1 MDANHKISYTLKEAS
16 EVLNVSYRT
25 VRYYKDIY
33 QEEVTGEGRSIRVTR
48 RFIDLVA
55 KNRKKNTE
63 RISDSKTKKQYKA
76 ELEELKAKYQ
86 KALQEQKQIYQNK
99 YREFEELEYDS
110 TNERIEVFTHEDY
123 ARFED
128 ALREWKNQK
137 VKLEEQE
144 KTFKIQI
151 ASKEELIEHYR
162 EQANYQK
169 KQADRILD
177 QMDKLIDAI
186 KRRDTIEAVE
196 KKVIGK
202 RADI

>member
-1 MDANHKISYTLKEAS
+1 MDGNQKMYSLKEAS

-25 VRYYKDIY
+25 VRYYKDFY
-33 QEEVTGEGRSIRVTR
+33 TDEVKGEGRSIRVTQ

-63 RISDSKTKKQYKA
+63 RITDSKTKKQYKA

-86 KALQEQKQIYQNK
+86 KALNEQKQIYKDK
-99 YREFEELEYDS
+99 YREFDALDYDS
-110 TNERIEVFTHEDY
+110 TKERIEVFTHEDY

-128 ALREWKNQK
+128 ALREWKQQK
-137 VKLEEQE
+137 VKIEEQE
-144 KTFKIQI
+144 KTFQVQL
-151 ASKEELIEHYR
+151 ASKDELIVHYR
-162 EQANYQK
+162 EQADYQK
-169 KQADRILD
+169 KQSDRILD

-202 RADI
+202 KADI